1 MESKSFGSKAG
12 ALGKALLVGL
22 AILLLLRFLPFTSV
36 SAGHVGVVTT
46 FGKVDPDVLGEG
58 VHLINPLSKVTELS
72 TRIQKSETKSDAA
85 SRDLQQVSSSI
96 ALNYHIDANKA
107 ANFYQKVGVD
117 YESNVISPA
126 VEETLKAVTA
136 RYTAEELIAKR
147 EDVRNAIKSLLSSRL
162 AARTYGGLVVDDFSI
177 TNFNFSPSFNA
188 AIEAKQEAEQLALKA
203 KRDLER
209 IRIEAEQK
217 VTQANAEAE
226 ALRAQKQQV
235 TPELIQLRQ
244 IEVQRQAVAK
254 WDGHLP
260 NVNSGALPFLNL
272 SKP

>member
-1 MESKSFGSKAG
+1 MDSKSFGAKVG
-12 ALGKALLVGL
+12 ALGKFLLVGI
-22 AILLLLRFLPFTSV
+22 AVLLLLRFLPFTSV

-46 FGKVDPDVLGEG
+46 FGKVDPDVLSEG
-58 VHLINPLSKVTELS
+58 VHLINPISKVIELS
-72 TRIQKSETKSDAA
+72 TRVQK
-85 SRDLQQVSSSI
+85 
-96 ALNYHIDANKA
+96 
-107 ANFYQKVGVD
+107 
-117 YESNVISPA
+117 
-126 VEETLKAVTA
+126 
-136 RYTAEELIAKR
+136 
-147 EDVRNAIKSLLSSRL
+147 
-162 AARTYGGLVVDDFSI
+162 VVDDFSI

-260 NVNSGALPFLNL
+260 NVNSGVLPFLSLN
-272 SKP
+272 KP